1 MGTYQCTM
9 WSTWEPVWVPN
20 GLKQN
25 VWEQIS
31 EEINFE
37 NTVLLNLLSYIKDK
51 LAYLERHQ
59 IFTLPW

>member
-1 MGTYQCTM
+1 M

-51 LAYLERHQ
+51 LAYLEQHQ